1 MPEITRVL
9 TVVGDPNRIGTWSGA
24 PYFFLKAGKEQG
36 FLSCGL
42 PLRPEDLRRRRLLWN
57 LARLGRGARPG
68 GFQYTDAF
76 LRPLFGRAGLGPG
89 AEIEIVSHFPL
100 LPPRPWP
107 RAWRVS
113 YYIDATLQQNFVDY
127 GLAARV
133 NPKVLED
140 ALRRERAHYHAAERV
155 VCMSRWAARS
165 VVEHYGVPSSRVPVI
180 LPGANLEEAALAPP
194 ASQAGAAPLVP
205 LRLGFIGKDW
215 RRKGLPFLLQVAD
228 ALARRSVP
236 VRVVAL
242 GPPAADLPS
251 HPLLES
257 AGFLDKQHE
266 AERFVR
272 LVRSFHFSCLFSS
285 AEASA
290 ISNIECLR
298 LGVPV
303 LASRVGGIPEAAR
316 DGLAYLFEPD
326 CPPLEVADLLESFVR
341 DPAAY
346 HELRARVLRS
356 APEFSWRRTVERL
369 IALWGAAGS
378 LAA

>member
-9 TVVGDPNRIGTWSGA
+9 TVVGDPNRIGAWSGI

-42 PLRPEDLRRRRLLWN
+42 PLRPEDLRRRRVLWN

-68 GFQYTDAF
+68 GFQYAEAF
-76 LRPLFGRAGLGPG
+76 LRPLFGQARLC
-89 AEIEIVSHFPL
+89 EQEELEIVSHFPL
-100 LPPRPWP
+100 LPPWPWP

-113 YYIDATLQQNFVDY
+113 YYIDATLRQNFFDY
-127 GLAARV
+127 GLARRIGPGARQ
-133 NPKVLED
+133 D
-140 ALRRERAHYHAAERV
+140 ALSRERERYHAAERV

-165 VVEHYGVPSSRVPVI
+165 VVEHYGVPPSRVLVI
-180 LPGANLEEAALAPP
+180 PPGANLDESALAPP
-194 ASQAGAAPLVP
+194 AHPGAPPPLVP

-215 RRKGLPFLLQVAD
+215 RRKGLPFLLRVAD

-242 GPPAADLPS
+242 GPRAADLPA
-251 HPLLES
+251 HPLLKS
-257 AGFLDKQHE
+257 AGFVDKQQ
-266 AERFVR
+266 AAARFVR
-272 LVRSFHFSCLFSS
+272 LVRSFHFGCLFSS
-285 AEASA
+285 AEAFGIA
-290 ISNIECLR
+290 NLECLR

-303 LASRVGGIPEAAR
+303 LASRVGGIPETAP
-316 DGLAYLFEPD
+316 DGLAYLFEPG

-346 HELRARVLRS
+346 HELRQRVLCA

-369 IALWGAAGS
+369 IALWQSAGR